1 MIQIKAI
8 VSVSD
13 RLRSVQQN
21 NQGTIRRL
29 QKMSPLPQAQ
39 EAQAKIAGAQLCAW
53 AMGIT
58 GMPVRSAIT

>member
-21 NQGTIRRL
+21 NRGTIRRL
-29 QKMSPLPQAQ
+29 QKMSPLPQAV
-39 EAQAKIAGAQLCAW
+39 EVQAERAGLQLSTR

-58 GMPVRSAIT
+58 GMPALSAIV